1 MTAWLADARKD
12 FLNACIGPGGPI
24 TETKG
29 VISIADSGSN
39 PSLDISA
46 ELIRRIGTCRLS
58 ASKPKGQTAGAL
70 FERLLAKF
78 LEDAFQRLKH
88 LRPGEFTATRGRSIA
103 EFDQFAHLSELQRL
117 SKTSK
122 ELRTLLGSDYLIKP
136 DVVIFRKRESD
147 ANINSAGDLV
157 DSVIAKHTPL
167 RSANGKKS
175 ILHASISCK
184 LTIRSD
190 RVQNTRSEAL
200 NLVRNRKGKLPH
212 MVAVT
217 AEPLPGRIAAIALG
231 TGDMDCVY
239 HFALPELLETLR
251 VQKRDES
258 LELVETMIEGQRLRD
273 IADLPL
279 DLVV

>member
-1 MTAWLADARKD
+1 M
-12 FLNACIGPGGPI
+12 ACLGQGGPI

-29 VISIADSGSN
+29 VISLADTGSK
-39 PSLDISA
+39 PSLAISSG
-46 ELIRRIGTCRLS
+46 LISQIGSVRSTN
-58 ASKPKGQTAGAL
+58 SKPKGQTAGAI
-70 FERLLAKF
+70 FERLLASF
-78 LEDAFQRLKH
+78 LQDAFKKMSH
-88 LRPGEFTATRGRSIA
+88 LRPGDFTATRGKGIA
-103 EFDQFAHLSELQRL
+103 EFDQFAHLSELSRL

-147 ANINSAGDLV
+147 ATLNGSGSLV
-157 DSVIAKHTPL
+157 DKVTARHTPL
-167 RSANGKKS
+167 RLANGQKS

-217 AEPLPGRIAAIALG
+217 AEPLPTRIAAIALG

-239 HFALPELLETLR
+239 HFALPELLDTLKA
-251 VQKRDES
+251 QNRDES
-258 LELVETMIEGQRLRD
+258 LELVETMIDGQRLRD

>member
-29 VISIADSGSN
+29 VISIADTGSASSKAV
-39 PSLDISA
+39 SLD
-46 ELIRRIGTCRLS
+46 LIRRIGTCRVT
-58 ASKPKGQTAGAL
+58 ASKPKGQTAGTI
-70 FERLLAKF
+70 FEVLLADF
-78 LEDAFQRLKH
+78 LESAFQRMKH
-88 LRPGEFTATRGRSIA
+88 LRPGEFTSTRGKSIA
-103 EFDQFAHLSELQRL
+103 EFDQFSHLSELQRL

-136 DVVIFRKRESD
+136 DVVIFRKRETEAS
-147 ANINSAGDLV
+147 INSAGDLV
-157 DSVIAKHTPL
+157 DKTIAKHTPL
-167 RSANGKKS
+167 RMANGKKS

-239 HFALPELLETLR
+239 HFALPELLDTLR
-251 VQKRDES
+251 AQKRDDS
-258 LELVETMIEGQRLRD
+258 LELMETMIEGQRLRD